1 MTRPALANGWR
12 RISPRTGGRKMDLT
26 STNSFAAKFHPTNL
40 AGGQKACSILH
51 GFARWHRTD
60 ARGEIFVAKRFA
72 LLQEQTLRR
81 VW

>member
-40 AGGQKACSILH
+40 AWG
-51 GFARWHRTD
+51 
-60 ARGEIFVAKRFA
+60 AKGVLDLAWIRA
-72 LLQEQTLRR
+72 LAPR
-81 VW
+81 